1 MSRPPG
7 PRVGAERKAVGRS
20 VGLPVGKVI
29 LVGAGP
35 GDPDLITVRGAD
47 VLGDADVVVYDAL
60 AAPAL
65 LELAPEAAE
74 RFNVG
79 KRGHDEPTRSQ
90 SDINELLV
98 SLARAGKTVVRLK
111 GGDPFVFGRGGEEA
125 MACADAGV
133 PFEVVPGVSSVIGA
147 LAYAGIPITDRRHSA
162 SFAVVTGHKD
172 PTRVSKETRWPE
184 LAGAA
189 DTLVILMGMRNLES
203 LIDRVQQGG
212 RAPET
217 PAAAIMNGTLPTQR
231 VVEAPL
237 GELAKAVADAGIG
250 APTAVVIGEV
260 VGLREKLAWYEKRPL
275 FGRRVLVTRAADQA
289 AEIVRA
295 LSNAGAQPVVIPMIE
310 TVPAKDR
317 SDVDAALRALRDY
330 DAVLF
335 SSVNAVHF
343 LVERASEL
351 GVPLLETAPAVACVG
366 PQTAAAARERGLAV
380 AITPA
385 ERFDAAGLVE
395 AVRSAWGG
403 EGKRYLLPQADT
415 ARPVLRDGLRA
426 AGARVDAVTAYRT
439 VPPEIDRQSLRDRL
453 MRGELDALTF
463 TSPSTV
469 THFASLL
476 DEASKRAARACR
488 IAAIGPVTADALRGV
503 GFDPQIV
510 PQRATVRDLVSALAA
525 SESERSEV
533 GESL

>member
-1 MSRPPG
+1 MSGPAGPP
-7 PRVGAERKAVGRS
+7 A
-20 VGLPVGKVI
+20 VGKVI

-35 GDPDLITVRGAD
+35 GDPDLITVRGAA
-47 VLGDADVVVYDAL
+47 VLGEADVVVYDAL

-65 LELAPEAAE
+65 LEIAPKAAE
-74 RFNVG
+74 RVNVG

-98 SLARAGKTVVRLK
+98 GLARAGKNVVRLK

-125 MACADAGV
+125 MACFDAGV
-133 PFEVVPGVSSVIGA
+133 PFEVVPGVSSVLGA
-147 LAYAGIPITDRRHSA
+147 LAYAGIPITDRRYSA

-172 PTRVSKETRWPE
+172 PTRVSEETRWRE

-203 LIDRVQQGG
+203 LIDRLQDGG
-212 RAPET
+212 RSPET

-250 APTAVVIGEV
+250 APAAVVIGEV
-260 VGLREKLAWYEKRPL
+260 VRLREKLAWYERRPL
-275 FGRRVLVTRAADQA
+275 FGCRVLVTRASDQA

-295 LSNAGAQPVVIPMIE
+295 LRHAGAQPILIPMIE

-317 SDVDAALRALRDY
+317 SGVDTALRMIRDY

-335 SSVNAVHF
+335 SSVNAVRF
-343 LVERASEL
+343 FAERASQL
-351 GVPLLETAPAVACVG
+351 GVPLQATAPAIACVG
-366 PQTAAAARERGLAV
+366 PQTAAAARERGLCVAV
-380 AITPA
+380 TPA
-385 ERFDAAGLVE
+385 EQFDAAGLVE

-403 EGKRYLLPQADT
+403 EGRRYLLPQAEA
-415 ARPVLRDGLRA
+415 ARPVLRDGLCA
-426 AGARVDAVTAYRT
+426 AGARVDTVTAYQT
-439 VPPEIDRQSLRDRL
+439 IAPEVDGQSLRDRL
-453 MRGELDALTF
+453 VRGDLDALTF

-469 THFASLL
+469 TNFAALL
-476 DEASKRAARACR
+476 DEESKHAARACR
-488 IAAIGPVTADALRGV
+488 IAAIGPVTADALRAV
-503 GFDPQIV
+503 GFDPRVI
-510 PQRATVRDLVSALAA
+510 PQHATVPDLVSALAA
-525 SESERSEV
+525 SMSERSGL
-533 GESL
+533 GESA